1 MIILEPASYAQTRIW
16 LDERHRYHTD
26 KLQGTIYNMPFLYQL
41 SPNHTLSITRL
52 RHALQLV
59 INKHQSLRTS
69 FVFDSD
75 KNLLM
80 QWIIDQEDNKDN
92 LSLITERAYET
103 DEQLNNILHDEQ
115 TNPQHFDLSQGRVF
129 RCHIVYYQQI
139 SSNDLL
145 SDKDILIFNFHR
157 ALFDLPSMDVFLNEL
172 NQAYET
178 GHLST
183 NDDSDL
189 RYLDCKYK
197 YLSCFFFTSHLLS
210 LYII

>member
-1 MIILEPASYAQTRIW
+1 
-16 LDERHRYHTD
+16 
-26 KLQGTIYNMPFLYQL
+26 MPFLYQL
-41 SPNHTLSITRL
+41 SPNHTLSITQL

-69 FVFDSD
+69 FVFDID

-92 LSLITERAYET
+92 LSLITESTYET
-103 DEQLNNILHDEQ
+103 DEQFNNILHDEQ
-115 TNPQHFDLSQGRVF
+115 TNRQHFDLSQGRVF
-129 RCHIVYYQQI
+129 RCHIVYCQQI

-189 RYLDCKYK
+189 RYLDCKYT
-197 YLSCFFFTSHLLS
+197 YLSYFFFISHHLS